1 MRIKA
6 LLIPQRT
13 KGNVSIVGSYRDK
26 KTDKEMYLMMSGK
39 KVVTT
44 LEETDRVYQYTFEE
58 GFPLTLNLDNEDFQ
72 EKAVIQFWKN
82 HPLVF
87 TDGYINPNLIAQQF
101 KFEIKEEKVQNE
113 FNELVS
119 RLECIGQVSSM
130 NYAEQVNLA
139 FALGSNP
146 RDMSPMEVY
155 LHLVGLTL
163 NGIAIARKDYVKNY
177 LSIRANERIATVY
190 ANKAIAYKLIEK
202 DGPVYK
208 IAGRNAGTTVDA
220 VVATIL
226 ADTDMFENYIKPEVD
241 RMEKDELSQMET
253 IGSTELELP
262 EELKDLIPVVTASA
276 KKKAGTR

>member
-87 TDGYINPNLIAQQF
+87 TDGYTNPNLIAQQF